1 MNVCLHYWSPFREND
16 CVFSRNEQQ
25 RCISFLILSCA
36 FEHFIE
42 FAHYKCFIIIT
53 IIIAMCKLKPHYN
66 LFAKSLPEGLTKPL
80 MHALTSTVGVSGSYR
95 GLHFSILLVFT

>member
-1 MNVCLHYWSPFREND
+1 MIAYFLVMNSK
-16 CVFSRNEQQ
+16 

-53 IIIAMCKLKPHYN
+53 IIIAMCKLNLHYN

-80 MHALTSTVGVSGSYR
+80 MHALTSTEGVSGSYR
-95 GLHFSILLVFT
+95 GLHFSI